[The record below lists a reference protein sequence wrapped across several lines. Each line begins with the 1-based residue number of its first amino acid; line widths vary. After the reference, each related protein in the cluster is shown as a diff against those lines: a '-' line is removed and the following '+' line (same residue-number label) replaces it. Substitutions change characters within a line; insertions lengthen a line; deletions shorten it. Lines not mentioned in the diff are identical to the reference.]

1 MAFPKGSLWYADG
14 FNEVGVQVDDS
25 KYNPVTNAYNLTDVA
40 KYNLEARQLNSELEK
55 KYTVGV
61 YNAHNT
67 HKVQAPDYSVFV
79 RIPKI
84 VGDDYTGGYLS
95 INISDIGSV
104 TGGVH
109 VSSDRRFYE
118 GVLKKRA
125 LALAEYAHEFDGGGK
140 KRSSRTRTIRKT
152 RKRSVRRHR
161 RTNNRRHRRNV
172 KK

>member
-1 MAFPKGSLWYADG
+1 MEFPQGSVWYPDGLTFLKARKGDP
-14 FNEVGVQVDDS
+14 N
-25 KYNPVTNAYNLTDVA
+25 YNPVTDAYTLTFAEKDKLGA
-40 KYNLEARQLNSELEK
+40 RRISSKYDKN
-55 KYTVGV
+55 YTVVV
-61 YNAHNT
+61 YDALIN
-67 HKVQAPDYSVFV
+67 QIPDYSVFV

-109 VSSDRRFYE
+109 VSSDRRVFE

-152 RKRSVRRHR
+152 RKRNFRGRR
-161 RTNNRRHRRNV
+161 RTNNRRHRRNM